1 MAFFEYRLNTD
12 LSFGAKGGP
21 VFSTSKAYS
30 VSGRRQTNQN
40 WTYPLQNYDI
50 SHCVKTK
57 TDYKEIINLF
67 YNVNGAYDGFRFKDH
82 HDYEDDGDGILTLI
96 SGSNYQMFKN
106 YVSGSRTF
114 TRKIQK
120 PVVGIQ
126 IFRTRA
132 SVTTNITGA
141 STIDTTTGIVG
152 VTSHL
157 GGDTYT
163 WTGEFDV
170 PVAFSSDE
178 FMPMILDKSNDE
190 FLIQGPPITLEEIRL

>member
-30 VSGRRQTNQN
+30 ISGQRQSNQN
-40 WTYPLQNYDI
+40 WTYPLHRYDV
-50 SHCVKTK
+50 SHCVKLEA
-57 TDYKEIINLF
+57 DYQEIINLF
-67 YNVNGAYDGFRFKDH
+67 YNVSGAYDGFRFKDFR
-82 HDYEDDGDGILTLI
+82 DFKDGGTGVMTLI
-96 SGSNYQMFKN
+96 SGSNYQLFKR
-106 YVSGSRTF
+106 YTTGARTF
-114 TRKIQK
+114 SRKIQK
-120 PVVGIQ
+120 PVTGIQ

-132 SVTTNITGA
+132 SVKTNITGA
-141 STIDTTTGIVG
+141 SSIDLTTGIVG

-170 PVAFSSDE
+170 PVAFVSDD
-178 FMPMILDKSNDE
+178 FLPVILNKQGQN
-190 FLIQGPPITLEEIRL
+190 FLIESPPIELEEIRL